1 MPRRLLLAL
10 LALCL
15 TAHALAH
22 GGLGHWVGGAQGPS
36 HAWLH
41 HEGVAHEHAHGH
53 GHGHGQGDAAQPQL
67 KATPEALAHVLADA
81 LGCSPALLCVTQSSA
96 ALALYQSTSSRS
108 CRRRQTPGCVQAS
121 STEGRWQSGAKLR
134 QLLQLRLLNALFH
147 LY

>member
-1 MPRRLLLAL
+1 MPRRFLLAL

-41 HEGVAHEHAHGH
+41 HEGVAHEHGHQHEHGH
-53 GHGHGQGDAAQPQL
+53 GHGDAAQPQL

-81 LGCSPALLCVTQSSA
+81 LGCSPALLPHAPFWPRVPA
-96 ALALYQSTSSRS
+96 AGAHPRP
-108 CRRRQTPGCVQAS
+108 CTPGTHPHPFLAGL
-121 STEGRWQSGAKLR
+121 ERPPRHA
-134 QLLQLRLLNALFH
+134 
-147 LY
+147 